1 MIRLLKLIAPFRWWI
16 VAGVLLSFAV
26 TGASVGL
33 MAVSA
38 YLISKAALARDMTD
52 LAVWITGVRFFAV
65 SRAALRY
72 AERYVT
78 HLATFRILTSLRV
91 WFYRAI
97 EPLAPARL
105 APYRSGDLLARVV
118 ADIETLENFYLR
130 VVIPP
135 LAAALVTLLACLL
148 LGSFDVWLGVALL
161 AFLLLTGVA
170 LPLASRWLSR
180 QPAAEAIALRA
191 ELNATLVD
199 DIQGIAD
206 LLACGQE
213 EVYQARTLRLSQQ
226 LHQAQQRLAQVR
238 GLGNGLAALCAS
250 LAALTVLFLAIPL
263 VTAGQIDGVF
273 LALLPLAAIA
283 AFEAVQPLAHAW
295 QTLES
300 SQAAARRIFE
310 LVDAPGLSGR
320 RVDGRAS
327 MGATGQPRTSAAD
340 LTVLDELA
348 DAPGLSG
355 RRIDG
360 GTSMG
365 ATGQPPTTAADL
377 TVLDSGGLSIEI
389 RDLRFRYAA
398 DEPLVLDGVSFSV
411 PAGGRVAIVGPNGS
425 GKSSLVNLLLRFWD
439 YEGGTIHIGGR
450 DLREM
455 SGDEARGLLAVV
467 PQHTHLFNA
476 TIRDN
481 LYLANPDASDDELIA
496 ACQQAQLHDFIQSL
510 PQGYDTLVGE
520 NGLLLSG
527 GERQRLAIARAVLKD
542 APILILDEATSQLD
556 ALTEQRLLQS
566 LAAFMSRRTTLL
578 ISHRRSGLAQ
588 FERIELEASSARNY
602 T

>member
-1 MIRLLKLIAPFRWWI
+1 
-16 VAGVLLSFAV
+16 
-26 TGASVGL
+26 
-33 MAVSA
+33 
-38 YLISKAALARDMTD
+38 MTD

-65 SRAALRY
+65 SRAGLRY
-72 AERYVT
+72 AERYIT

-105 APYRSGDLLARVV
+105 QSYRSGDLLSRTV

-161 AFLLLTGVA
+161 VFMLLTGVA

-180 QPAAEAIALRA
+180 RPAAEAIDLRA

-206 LLACGQE
+206 LLAYGQE
-213 EVYQARTLRLSQQ
+213 EAYQARTLRLSQQ
-226 LHQAQQRLAQVR
+226 LHRAQQRLAQVR
-238 GLGNGLAALCAS
+238 GLGNGLAALFTG
-250 LAALTVLFLAIPL
+250 LAGLTVLGLAIPL

-273 LALLPLAAIA
+273 LALLPLTAIA

-300 SQAAARRIFE
+300 SEAAARRIFE
-310 LVDAPGLSGR
+310 LIDADPAVVDPPTLPVYQSTNPPQPGLS
-320 RVDGRAS
+320 
-327 MGATGQPRTSAAD
+327 
-340 LTVLDELA
+340 
-348 DAPGLSG
+348 
-355 RRIDG
+355 ID
-360 GTSMG
+360 
-365 ATGQPPTTAADL
+365 
-377 TVLDSGGLSIEI
+377 VHN
-389 RDLRFRYAA
+389 LRFRYAP
-398 DEPLVLDGVSFSV
+398 DEPLVLDGLSFSV
-411 PAGGRVAIVGPNGS
+411 PAGGQVVITGPNGS

-439 YEGGTIHIGGR
+439 YEGGTIHVGGR
-450 DLREM
+450 ELRELPADDVRRLV
-455 SGDEARGLLAVV
+455 GVA

-476 TIRDN
+476 TVRDN
-481 LYLANPDASDDELIA
+481 LHVANPDASDDDLIA

-510 PQGYDTLVGE
+510 PQGYDTVVGE

-527 GERQRLAIARAVLKD
+527 GERQRLAIARAVLKG
-542 APILILDEATSQLD
+542 APILILDEATSHLD
-556 ALTEQRLLQS
+556 AVTEQRLMQS
-566 LAAFMSRRTTLL
+566 LAPFMAGRTTL
-578 ISHRRSGLAQ
+578 IVSHRRAGLVQ
-588 FERIELEASSARNY
+588 VERIDLDPAGGLMSCQL
-602 T
+602 

>member
-1 MIRLLKLIAPFRWWI
+1 MSPLPRLLKLTLAPARSAGVLPFRWWI
-16 VAGVLLSFAV
+16 LAGVLLSFAV

-78 HLATFRILTSLRV
+78 HRATFRILTRLRV

-105 APYRSGDLLARVV
+105 LQYRSGDLLTRTV

-148 LGSFDVWLGVALL
+148 LGSFDGRLGVALL
-161 AFLLLTGVA
+161 LFILLTGVA
-170 LPLASRWLSR
+170 LPWLSRRLSR
-180 QPAAEAIALRA
+180 QPAVAAIGLRA
-191 ELNATLVD
+191 ELNAALVD

-206 LLACGQE
+206 LLAYGQE
-213 EVYQARTLRLSQQ
+213 DAYQARALRLGAELNRVQE
-226 LHQAQQRLAQVR
+226 RLATVR
-238 GLGNGLAALCAS
+238 GLGNGLAALFTS
-250 LAALTVLFLAIPL
+250 LAALTVLLIAIPL

-283 AFEAVQPLAHAW
+283 AFEAVQPLAQAW
-295 QTLES
+295 QALES
-300 SQAAARRIFE
+300 SEAAARRIFE
-310 LVDAPGLSGR
+310 LVNAEPAVLDAPT
-320 RVDGRAS
+320 
-327 MGATGQPRTSAAD
+327 ATNLPIHQSTNLPQPS
-340 LTVLDELA
+340 LA
-348 DAPGLSG
+348 
-355 RRIDG
+355 ID
-360 GTSMG
+360 
-365 ATGQPPTTAADL
+365 
-377 TVLDSGGLSIEI
+377 V
-389 RDLRFRYAA
+389 RDLRFRYAP
-398 DEPLVLDGVSFSV
+398 DEPWVFDGLSFSV
-411 PAGGRVAIVGPNGS
+411 PAGGRAAITGPNGS

-439 YEGGTIHIGGR
+439 YEGGTIRIGGQ
-450 DLREM
+450 DLRALPA
-455 SGDEARGLLAVV
+455 DDARRLLAVV
-467 PQHTHLFNA
+467 PQHTHLFNT
-476 TIRDN
+476 TIGDN
-481 LYLANPDASDDELIA
+481 LRLANPDAGDGDLIV

-527 GERQRLAIARAVLKD
+527 GERQRLAIARAILKD

-556 ALTEQRLLQS
+556 AVTEQRLMQS
-566 LAAFMSRRTTLL
+566 LAPFMAGRTTL
-578 ISHRRSGLAQ
+578 IITHRPAGLAGAEQ
-588 FERIELEASSARNY
+588 VITLDAR
-602 T
+602 

>member
-1 MIRLLKLIAPFRWWI
+1 VLPFRWWI
-16 VAGVLLSFAV
+16 VAGVLLSFAT

-38 YLISKAALARDMTD
+38 YLISKAALATNMTD

-105 APYRSGDLLARVV
+105 LSYRSGDLLTRTV

-148 LGSFDVWLGVALL
+148 LGSFDVWLGVTLL

-206 LLACGQE
+206 LLAYGQE
-213 EVYQARTLRLSQQ
+213 EGYQARTLRLSQQ
-226 LHQAQQRLAQVR
+226 LNRAQQRLAQVR
-238 GLGNGLAALCAS
+238 GLGNGLAALFTG
-250 LAALTVLFLAIPL
+250 LAGLTMLFLAIPL

-273 LALLPLAAIA
+273 LALLPLTAIA

-300 SQAAARRIFE
+300 SEAAAQRIFE
-310 LVDAPGLSGR
+310 LIDAEPAVADPPVLSIHPFTNLPIYL
-320 RVDGRAS
+320 S
-327 MGATGQPRTSAAD
+327 TNLPQP
-340 LTVLDELA
+340 
-348 DAPGLSG
+348 
-355 RRIDG
+355 
-360 GTSMG
+360 
-365 ATGQPPTTAADL
+365 
-377 TVLDSGGLSIEI
+377 GLSIEV
-389 RDLRFRYAA
+389 RDLRFRYAP
-398 DEPLVLDGVSFSV
+398 DEPLVLDGLSFSV
-411 PAGGRVAIVGPNGS
+411 PAGGRVAITGPNGS

-439 YEGGTIHIGGR
+439 YEGGTMRIGGR
-450 DLREM
+450 DLRELPADDVR
-455 SGDEARGLLAVV
+455 SLVGVA

-476 TIRDN
+476 TVRDN
-481 LYLANPDASDDELIA
+481 LHLANPDASDAELIA

-527 GERQRLAIARAVLKD
+527 GERQRLAIARAILKD
-542 APILILDEATSQLD
+542 APILLLDEATSHLD
-556 ALTEQRLLQS
+556 AVTEQRLMQS
-566 LAAFMSRRTTLL
+566 LAPFLAGRTTLI
-578 ISHRRSGLAQ
+578 ISHRRTGLGQIEQIDLESASGLTPFAATAPPAAKVPG
-588 FERIELEASSARNY
+588 LAL
-602 T
+602 

>member
-1 MIRLLKLIAPFRWWI
+1 MSPLPRLLKLITPFRWWI

-38 YLISKAALARDMTD
+38 YLISKAALAANMTD

-65 SRAALRY
+65 ARAGLRY

-78 HLATFRILTSLRV
+78 HLATFRILTALRV

-97 EPLAPARL
+97 EPLAPAGL
-105 APYRSGDLLARVV
+105 MPYRSGDLLTRIV

-135 LAAALVTLLACLL
+135 LAAALVTLVTCLL

-161 AFLLLTGVA
+161 AFILLTGVA

-180 QPAAEAIALRA
+180 QPAVAAVAVRA
-191 ELNATLVD
+191 ELNASLVD

-206 LLACGQE
+206 LLAYGQE
-213 EVYQARTLRLSQQ
+213 EAYQARTLQLSQQ
-226 LHQAQQRLAQVR
+226 LNRAQERLARVR
-238 GLGNGLAALCAS
+238 GFGNGLAALFTS
-250 LAALTVLFLAIPL
+250 LAALAVLFLAIPL

-283 AFEAVQPLAHAW
+283 SFEAVQPLAHAW

-310 LVDAPGLSGR
+310 LLDA
-320 RVDGRAS
+320 
-327 MGATGQPRTSAAD
+327 
-340 LTVLDELA
+340 ELA
-348 DAPGLSG
+348 VVDPLTPLTHQLSNLPRLGL
-355 RRIDG
+355 
-360 GTSMG
+360 
-365 ATGQPPTTAADL
+365 A
-377 TVLDSGGLSIEI
+377 IEV
-389 RDLRFRYAA
+389 RDLRFRYAP
-398 DEPLVLDGVSFSV
+398 DEPLVLDGLSFDV
-411 PAGGRVAIVGPNGS
+411 PAGGCLVITGPNGS

-439 YEGGTIHIGGR
+439 YEGGTICIGGQ
-450 DLREM
+450 DLRALPA
-455 SGDEARGLLAVV
+455 DDVRRLLAVV
-467 PQHTHLFNA
+467 PQHPHLFNT

-481 LYLANPDASDDELIA
+481 LRLANPAASDDDLVA
-496 ACQQAQLHDFIQSL
+496 ACQHAQLHDFVQSL

-527 GERQRLAIARAVLKD
+527 GERQRLAIACALLKD
-542 APILILDEATSQLD
+542 APIFILDEATSQLD
-556 ALTEQRLLQS
+556 AVTEQHLWQS
-566 LAAFMSRRTTLL
+566 LAGFMATRTVLI
-578 ISHRRSGLAQ
+578 ISHWRAGLARCD
-588 FERIELEASSARNY
+588 RIDLGTNITQSY

>member
-1 MIRLLKLIAPFRWWI
+1 MSPLPRLLKLITPFRWWI

-38 YLISKAALARDMTD
+38 YLISKAALAANMTD

-65 SRAALRY
+65 ARAGLRY

-78 HLATFRILTSLRV
+78 HLATFRILTALRV

-97 EPLAPARL
+97 EPLAPAGL
-105 APYRSGDLLARVV
+105 MPYRSGDLLTRIV

-135 LAAALVTLLACLL
+135 LAAALVTLVTCLL

-161 AFLLLTGVA
+161 AFILLTGVA

-180 QPAAEAIALRA
+180 QPAVAAVAVRA
-191 ELNATLVD
+191 ELNASLVD

-206 LLACGQE
+206 LLAYGQE
-213 EVYQARTLRLSQQ
+213 EAYQARTLQLSQQ
-226 LHQAQQRLAQVR
+226 LNRAQERLARVR
-238 GLGNGLAALCAS
+238 GFGNGLAALFTS
-250 LAALTVLFLAIPL
+250 LAALAVLFLAIPL

-283 AFEAVQPLAHAW
+283 SFEAVQPLAHAW

-310 LVDAPGLSGR
+310 LLDA
-320 RVDGRAS
+320 
-327 MGATGQPRTSAAD
+327 
-340 LTVLDELA
+340 ELA
-348 DAPGLSG
+348 VVDPL
-355 RRIDG
+355 
-360 GTSMG
+360 T
-365 ATGQPPTTAADL
+365 PPTHQL
-377 TVLDSGGLSIEI
+377 SNLPRLGLAIEV
-389 RDLRFRYAA
+389 RDLRFRYAP
-398 DEPLVLDGVSFSV
+398 DEPLVLDGLSFDV
-411 PAGGRVAIVGPNGS
+411 PAGGCLVITGPNGS

-439 YEGGTIHIGGR
+439 YEGGTICIGGQ
-450 DLREM
+450 DLRALPA
-455 SGDEARGLLAVV
+455 DDVRRLLAVV
-467 PQHTHLFNA
+467 PQHPHLFNT

-481 LYLANPDASDDELIA
+481 LRLANPAASDDDLVA
-496 ACQQAQLHDFIQSL
+496 ACQHAQLHDFVQSL

-527 GERQRLAIARAVLKD
+527 GERQRLAIACALLKD
-542 APILILDEATSQLD
+542 APIFILDEATSQLD
-556 ALTEQRLLQS
+556 AVTEQHLWQS
-566 LAAFMSRRTTLL
+566 LAGFMATRTVLI
-578 ISHRRSGLAQ
+578 ISHWRAGLARCD
-588 FERIELEASSARNY
+588 RIDLGTNITQSY

>member
-1 MIRLLKLIAPFRWWI
+1 MSPLPRLLKLITPFRWWI

-65 SRAALRY
+65 SRAGLRY

-105 APYRSGDLLARVV
+105 QSYRSGDLLARVV

-161 AFLLLTGVA
+161 GFLLLTGVV

-180 QPAAEAIALRA
+180 QPAAVAIALRA

-206 LLACGQE
+206 LLACGRE
-213 EVYQARTLRLSQQ
+213 EAYQARTLRLSQQ
-226 LHQAQQRLAQVR
+226 LHRAQQRLATVR
-238 GLGNGLAALCAS
+238 GLGNGLAALITG
-250 LAALTVLFLAIPL
+250 LAGLTVLGLAIPL

-300 SQAAARRIFE
+300 SEAAARRIFE
-310 LVDAPGLSGR
+310 LIDAEPAVVDPPVLPIH
-320 RVDGRAS
+320 
-327 MGATGQPRTSAAD
+327 QFAD
-340 LTVLDELA
+340 L
-348 DAPGLSG
+348 PIYPPQ
-355 RRIDG
+355 RR
-360 GTSMG
+360 TNLP
-365 ATGQPPTTAADL
+365 QP
-377 TVLDSGGLSIEI
+377 GLSIEVHN
-389 RDLRFRYAA
+389 LRFRYAP
-398 DEPLVLDGVSFSV
+398 DEPLVLDGLSFKV
-411 PAGGRVAIVGPNGS
+411 PAGSQVIITGPNGS
-425 GKSSLVNLLLRFWD
+425 GKSSLVSLLLRFWD
-439 YEGGTIHIGGR
+439 FEGGTIRIDGR
-450 DLREM
+450 DIRQM
-455 SGDEARGLLAVV
+455 ATDNVRSLLAVV

-476 TIRDN
+476 TVRDN
-481 LYLANPDASDDELIA
+481 LYLANPDASDDDLVA

-510 PQGYDTLVGE
+510 PQGYDTAVGE

-527 GERQRLAIARAVLKD
+527 GERQRLAIARAILKD
-542 APILILDEATSQLD
+542 APIFILDEATSQLD
-556 ALTEQRLLQS
+556 AVTEQHLLQS
-566 LAAFMSRRTTLL
+566 LAGFMATRTTLL
-578 ISHRRSGLAQ
+578 ISHRQAGLAH
-588 FERIELEASSARNY
+588 FDRIDLRAHLSI
-602 T
+602 

>member
-1 MIRLLKLIAPFRWWI
+1 MSPLPRLLRLMLPFRWWI
-16 VAGVLLSFAV
+16 LAGVLLSFAV

-105 APYRSGDLLARVV
+105 SSYRSGDLLARTV

-148 LGSFDVWLGVALL
+148 LGSFDVRLGVALVV
-161 AFLLLTGVA
+161 FILLTGVA
-170 LPLASRWLSR
+170 LPWVSRRLSR
-180 QPAAEAIALRA
+180 QPAVAAVALRA
-191 ELNATLVD
+191 ELNAALVD
-199 DIQGIAD
+199 EIQGIAD
-206 LLACGQE
+206 LLAYGVE
-213 EVYQARTLRLSQQ
+213 DAYLAKTVRLSQQ
-226 LHQAQQRLAQVR
+226 LNRTQERLAAVR
-238 GLGNGLAALCAS
+238 GLGNGLAALFTS
-250 LAALTVLFLAIPL
+250 LAALTVLFIAIPL

-273 LALLPLAAIA
+273 LALLPLTVIA
-283 AFEAVQPLAHAW
+283 SFEAVQPLAQAW
-295 QTLES
+295 QMLES

-310 LVDAPGLSGR
+310 LADAEPAAEDAPGLSGQR
-320 RVDGRAS
+320 IDGRTSIGALEQPHAS
-327 MGATGQPRTSAAD
+327 TAD
-340 LTVLDELA
+340 LTVLNDR
-348 DAPGLSG
+348 S
-355 RRIDG
+355 
-360 GTSMG
+360 
-365 ATGQPPTTAADL
+365 
-377 TVLDSGGLSIEI
+377 LSIDVQ
-389 RDLRFRYAA
+389 DLRFRYAP
-398 DEPLVLDGVSFSV
+398 DEPLVLDGLSFSV
-411 PAGGRVAIVGPNGS
+411 PGGGRVAITGPNGS

-439 YEGGTIHIGGR
+439 YEEGTIRIGGH
-450 DLREM
+450 DLHALP
-455 SGDEARGLLAVV
+455 GDDARRLLAVV

-481 LYLANPDASDDELIA
+481 LYLAAPEASDDDLIA

-527 GERQRLAIARAVLKD
+527 GERQRLAIARAILKD
-542 APILILDEATSQLD
+542 APIFILDEATSQLD
-556 ALTEQRLLQS
+556 AATEQRLMES
-566 LAAFMSRRTTLL
+566 LAPFMAGRTTL
-578 ISHRRSGLAQ
+578 IITHRPIGLAGADQ
-588 FERIELEASSARNY
+588 VVKLENGPLA
-602 T
+602 TT

>member
-180 QPAAEAIALRA
+180 HPAAEAIALRA

-320 RVDGRAS
+320 R
-327 MGATGQPRTSAAD
+327 
-340 LTVLDELA
+340 
-348 DAPGLSG
+348 
-355 RRIDG
+355 IDG

-411 PAGGRVAIVGPNGS
+411 PAGGRAAIVGPNGS

-439 YEGGTIHIGGR
+439 YEGGTIRVGGR

-455 SGDEARGLLAVV
+455 SADEARGLLAVV

-481 LYLANPDASDDELIA
+481 LHLANPDASDDELIA

-578 ISHRRSGLAQ
+578 ISHRRAGLAQ

>member
-1 MIRLLKLIAPFRWWI
+1 MSPLPRLLKLITPFRWWI

-52 LAVWITGVRFFAV
+52 LAVWITGVRFFAI
-65 SRAALRY
+65 SRAGLRY

-97 EPLAPARL
+97 EPMAPARL
-105 APYRSGDLLARVV
+105 QAYRSGDLLTRTV

-148 LGSFDVWLGVALL
+148 LGSFDVWLGIALL
-161 AFLLLTGVA
+161 GFLLLTGVA
-170 LPLASRWLSR
+170 LPLASRGLSR
-180 QPAAEAIALRA
+180 QPASEAITLRA

-213 EVYQARTLRLSQQ
+213 EAYQARTLRLSQQ
-226 LHQAQQRLAQVR
+226 LNHAQQRLAQVR
-238 GLGNGLAALCAS
+238 GLGNGLAALFTG
-250 LAALTVLFLAIPL
+250 LAGLTVLGLAIPL

-300 SQAAARRIFE
+300 SEAAARRIFE
-310 LVDAPGLSGR
+310 LIDAVPAVIDPPASPIYPPQR
-320 RVDGRAS
+320 R
-327 MGATGQPRTSAAD
+327 TNLPQP
-340 LTVLDELA
+340 
-348 DAPGLSG
+348 
-355 RRIDG
+355 
-360 GTSMG
+360 
-365 ATGQPPTTAADL
+365 
-377 TVLDSGGLSIEI
+377 GLSIEVHN
-389 RDLRFRYAA
+389 LRFRYAP
-398 DEPLVLDGVSFSV
+398 DEPLVLDVLSFKV
-411 PAGGRVAIVGPNGS
+411 PAGGQVIITGPNGS
-425 GKSSLVNLLLRFWD
+425 GKSSLVSLLLRFWD
-439 YEGGTIHIGGR
+439 FEGGTIRIDGR
-450 DLREM
+450 DIRQM
-455 SGDEARGLLAVV
+455 ATDDVRSLLAVV

-476 TIRDN
+476 TVRDN
-481 LYLANPDASDDELIA
+481 LYLANPDASDDDLVA

-510 PQGYDTLVGE
+510 PQGYDTVVGE

-527 GERQRLAIARAVLKD
+527 GERQRLAIARAILKD
-542 APILILDEATSQLD
+542 APIFILDEATSQLD
-556 ALTEQRLLQS
+556 AVTEQHLLQS
-566 LAAFMSRRTTLL
+566 LAGFMATRTTLL
-578 ISHRRSGLAQ
+578 ISHRQAGLGHFDRIDLGAHRS
-588 FERIELEASSARNY
+588 I
-602 T
+602 